1 MNLRTL
7 GKYAKQ
13 ATRAVQNGRREVQS
27 LRDGADV
34 ALHLMDAIE
43 GVTGNFAR
51 NPSVGAVAGTVAA
64 FASRFMP
71 QEQPPV
77 AHQAKPVQTRT
88 APQKPKRVTVEVI
101 DAEVIDEPQRKT
113 R

>member
-7 GKYAKQ
+7 GKYARQ
-13 ATRAVQNGRREVQS
+13 ATGAIQNGRREVQN

-34 ALHLMDAIE
+34 ALGLMDAIE
-43 GVTGNFAR
+43 GVTGHFAK
-51 NPSVGAVAGTVAA
+51 NPSVGALAGTAAA

-71 QEQPPV
+71 PEAPV
-77 AHQAKPVQTRT
+77 QQAKPVQTRA

-101 DAEVIDEPQRKT
+101 DAEVIDEPR
-113 R
+113 RNSR

>member
-13 ATRAVQNGRREVQS
+13 ATRAVQNGRREVQN
-27 LRDGADV
+27 LRDSADM
-34 ALHLMDAIE
+34 ALGLMDAIE

-51 NPSVGAVAGTVAA
+51 NPSVGALAGTAAA

-71 QEQPPV
+71 PEAPV
-77 AHQAKPVQTRT
+77 QQAKPVATRT

-101 DAEVIDEPQRKT
+101 DAEIVDEPR
-113 R
+113 RNHR

>member
-7 GKYAKQ
+7 GKYARQ
-13 ATRAVQNGRREVQS
+13 ATGAIQNGRREVQN

-34 ALHLMDAIE
+34 ALGLMDALE
-43 GVTGNFAR
+43 GVTGHFAK
-51 NPSVGAVAGTVAA
+51 NPSVGALAGTAAA

-71 QEQPPV
+71 PEQSV
-77 AHQAKPVQTRT
+77 AQAKPVQTRT
-88 APQKPKRVTVEVI
+88 PPQKPKRVTVEVI
-101 DAEVIDEPQRKT
+101 DAEIVDEPQRKP

>member
-7 GKYAKQ
+7 GKYARQ
-13 ATRAVQNGRREVQS
+13 ATGAIQNGRREVQN

-34 ALHLMDAIE
+34 ALGLMDALE
-43 GVTGNFAR
+43 GVTGHFAK

-71 QEQPPV
+71 QEQPV
-77 AHQAKPVQTRT
+77 AQAKPVQTRT
-88 APQKPKRVTVEVI
+88 PPQKPKRVTVEVI
-101 DAEVIDEPQRKT
+101 DAEVIDEPRRTT

>member
-7 GKYAKQ
+7 GKYARQ
-13 ATRAVQNGRREVQS
+13 ATGAIQNGRREVQN

-34 ALHLMDAIE
+34 ALGLMDALE
-43 GVTGNFAR
+43 GVTGHFAK
-51 NPSVGAVAGTVAA
+51 NPSVGALAGTAAA

-71 QEQPPV
+71 PEPV
-77 AHQAKPVQTRT
+77 AQARPVQART
-88 APQKPKRVTVEVI
+88 PQKPKRVTVEVI
-101 DAEVIDEPQRKT
+101 DAEVIEEPPRKT

>member
-13 ATRAVQNGRREVQS
+13 ATRAVQNGRREVQN
-27 LRDGADV
+27 LRDGADM
-34 ALHLMDAIE
+34 ALGLFDAIE

-77 AHQAKPVQTRT
+77 AQARPVQTRT
-88 APQKPKRVTVEVI
+88 APQKPKRVTVEAI

>member
-7 GKYAKQ
+7 GKYARQ
-13 ATRAVQNGRREVQS
+13 ATGAIQNGRREVQN

-34 ALHLMDAIE
+34 ALGLMDALE
-43 GVTGNFAR
+43 GVTGHFAK
-51 NPSVGAVAGTVAA
+51 NPSVGALAGTAAA

-77 AHQAKPVQTRT
+77 AQAKPVQTRT
-88 APQKPKRVTVEVI
+88 PPQKPKRVTVEVI
-101 DAEVIDEPQRKT
+101 DAEVIDEPR
-113 R
+113 RNSR

>member
-7 GKYAKQ
+7 GKYARQ
-13 ATRAVQNGRREVQS
+13 ATGAIQNGRREVQN

-34 ALHLMDAIE
+34 ALGLMDALE
-43 GVTGNFAR
+43 GVTGHFAK
-51 NPSVGAVAGTVAA
+51 NPSVGALAGTAAA

-71 QEQPPV
+71 QEQPV
-77 AHQAKPVQTRT
+77 AQAKPVQTRT

>member
-7 GKYAKQ
+7 GKYARQ
-13 ATRAVQNGRREVQS
+13 ATGAIQNGRREVQN

-34 ALHLMDAIE
+34 ALGLMDALE

-51 NPSVGAVAGTVAA
+51 NPSVGAIAGTAAA

-71 QEQPPV
+71 QEQPV
-77 AHQAKPVQTRT
+77 AQAKPVQTRT

-101 DAEVIDEPQRKT
+101 DAEIVDEPR
-113 R
+113 RNSR

>member
-7 GKYAKQ
+7 GKYARQ
-13 ATRAVQNGRREVQS
+13 ATGAIQNGRREVQN

-34 ALHLMDAIE
+34 ALGLMDALE
-43 GVTGNFAR
+43 GVTGNFVR
-51 NPSVGAVAGTVAA
+51 NPSVGAIAGTAAA

-71 QEQPPV
+71 QEQPV
-77 AHQAKPVQTRT
+77 AQAKPVQTRT

-101 DAEVIDEPQRKT
+101 DAEIVDEPR
-113 R
+113 RNSR

>member
-7 GKYAKQ
+7 GRYAKQ
-13 ATRAVQNGRREVQS
+13 ATRAVQNGRREVQQ

-34 ALHLMDAIE
+34 ALGLMDAIE
-43 GVTGNFAR
+43 GVTGHFAK
-51 NPSVGAVAGTVAA
+51 NPTVGALAGTAAA

-71 QEQPPV
+71 QEQSV
-77 AHQAKPVQTRT
+77 AQAKPVQTRT

-101 DAEVIDEPQRKT
+101 DAEIVDEPQRKT

>member
-13 ATRAVQNGRREVQS
+13 ATGAIQNGRREVQN
-27 LRDGADV
+27 LRDGADM
-34 ALHLMDAIE
+34 ALGLMDAIE

-51 NPSVGAVAGTVAA
+51 NPSVGALAGTAAA

-71 QEQPPV
+71 QEPV
-77 AHQAKPVQTRT
+77 QQARPVQTRT
-88 APQKPKRVTVEVI
+88 TPQKPKRVTVEVI
-101 DAEVIDEPQRKT
+101 DAEIVDEPR
-113 R
+113 RNSR

>member
-7 GKYAKQ
+7 GKYAQQ
-13 ATRAVQNGRREVQS
+13 ATRAVRNGRREVQN

-34 ALHLMDAIE
+34 ALGLMDALE
-43 GVTGNFAR
+43 GVTGHFAK
-51 NPSVGAVAGTVAA
+51 NPTVGAVAGTVAA

-77 AHQAKPVQTRT
+77 AQAKPVQTRT
-88 APQKPKRVTVEVI
+88 PPQKPKRVTVEVI

>member
-7 GKYAKQ
+7 GKYARQ
-13 ATRAVQNGRREVQS
+13 ATGAIQNGRREVQN

-34 ALHLMDAIE
+34 ALGLMDAIE
-43 GVTGNFAR
+43 GVTGNFAK
-51 NPSVGAVAGTVAA
+51 NPTVGALAGTAAA

-71 QEQPPV
+71 QEPV
-77 AHQAKPVQTRT
+77 AQAKPVQTRT
-88 APQKPKRVTVEVI
+88 PPQKPKRVTVEVI
-101 DAEVIDEPQRKT
+101 DAEVIEEPPRKT

>member
-7 GKYAKQ
+7 GKYARQ
-13 ATRAVQNGRREVQS
+13 ATRAVQNGRREVQN
-27 LRDGADV
+27 LRDGADM
-34 ALHLMDAIE
+34 ALGLMDALE
-43 GVTGNFAR
+43 GVTGHFAK
-51 NPSVGAVAGTVAA
+51 NPSVGALAGTAAA

-71 QEQPPV
+71 QEQPV
-77 AHQAKPVQTRT
+77 AQAKPVQTRT

>member
-7 GKYAKQ
+7 GKYARQ
-13 ATRAVQNGRREVQS
+13 ATRAVQNGRREVQN

-34 ALHLMDAIE
+34 ALGLMDALE
-43 GVTGNFAR
+43 GVTGHFAK
-51 NPSVGAVAGTVAA
+51 NPSVGALAGTAAA

-77 AHQAKPVQTRT
+77 AQAKPVQTRT
-88 APQKPKRVTVEVI
+88 APQKPKRIHVEVI
-101 DAEVIDEPQRKT
+101 DAEIVDEPR
-113 R
+113 RNSR

>member
-7 GKYAKQ
+7 GKYARQ
-13 ATRAVQNGRREVQS
+13 ATRAVQNGRREVQN
-27 LRDGADV
+27 LRDGADM
-34 ALHLMDAIE
+34 ALGLMDAIE

-51 NPSVGAVAGTVAA
+51 NPSVGALAGTAAA

-71 QEQPPV
+71 QEQPV
-77 AHQAKPVQTRT
+77 AQAKPVQTRT
-88 APQKPKRVTVEVI
+88 APQKPKRIHVEVI